1 MILGMLQFGCT
12 MPSMVRVVFVVVFLV
27 FIQVKLHPPVLN
39 SFIHHRKTFVHSC
52 TMYSHGNHEVLE
64 SLGEFCLTF
73 QSHSHEWSLTYG
85 FVDGVH
91 LQIEMIK
98 KIRKVYEKKI
108 QVWKLLNFFP

>member
-27 FIQVKLHPPVLN
+27 FIQVKLHPPILN

-52 TMYSHGNHEVLE
+52 TMYFHCNHEVLE
-64 SLGEFCLTF
+64 SLGKFCLTLEG
-73 QSHSHEWSLTYG
+73 HCHEWSLPYG

-91 LQIEMIK
+91 LQLVLRK
-98 KIRKVYEKKI
+98 KIRKVYEKNR
-108 QVWKLLNFFP
+108 QV